1 MKHLAFVNKYLA
13 IWAEPPVERDRFSPV
28 PSLAE
33 AADETPPDKKK
44 PSLKDKD
51 DAECAYCCKDRVE
64 HPRRRRNRPERTPR
78 L

>member
-1 MKHLAFVNKYLA
+1 MKHLTLVNKYLA
-13 IWAEPPVERDRFSPV
+13 VWAEPPEERDRFSPV

-33 AADETPPDKKK
+33 AADETPLDKKK
-44 PSLKDKD
+44 PSQRDTD
-51 DAECAYCCKDRVE
+51 DAEYAYRRKDRPR